1 MTTIN
6 LSVEEREKIFYYLS
20 QKKSYREIGLQLQR
34 SHTTISRE
42 IKRNTTNGEYSPFR
56 AKHQMMSRRKKCG
69 RKNKIDNNI
78 DLFEEVFQ
86 RIFTKWSP
94 EQISGYLKDKYNG
107 NLQMQISHESIYQY
121 IYAKPKGELKKHL
134 LKYLRQKGRKN
145 KNRKLSHE
153 KRGQIPDAI
162 SIHERPEK
170 IEGRKV
176 PGHWEGDLIMGKDH
190 KTALG
195 TLVERTTRYLFIVPL
210 KGKKAKDVRE
220 AFTEHFLDVPEEL
233 KLSLTYDRGKEMVQ
247 HKKLTEDTGVDVYFA
262 DPHSPWQ
269 RGTNENTN
277 GLIRDFF
284 PKGTDFSKVT
294 YEEVKHVQDMLNE
307 RVRKTLNWKS
317 PEYMFKQL
325 IGAIKS

>member
-1 MTTIN
+1 MKTTR
-6 LSVEEREKIFYYLS
+6 LSIEEREKIFYYLA
-20 QKKSYREIGLQLQR
+20 QDKSYREIGTLLDR

-42 IKRNTTNGEYSPFR
+42 IKRNTIDGEYSPSIAESKALR
-56 AKHQMMSRRKKCG
+56 RYKRSGRRKK
-69 RKNKIDNNI
+69 IDMN
-78 DLFEEVFQ
+78 DQLFEEVFH
-86 RIFTKWSP
+86 RIFQKWSP
-94 EQISGYLKDKYNG
+94 EQISGYLKGKYQG

-121 IYAKPKGELKKHL
+121 IYAKAKGELKKHL

-145 KNRKLSHE
+145 KNRKLFHE
-153 KRGQIPDAI
+153 KRGQIPEAI
-162 SIHERPEK
+162 SIHERPKEV
-170 IEGRKV
+170 EDRQV

-195 TLVERTTRYLFIVPL
+195 TLVERTTRYVFIVPL

-294 YEEVKHVQDMLNE
+294 YEEIKHVQDMLNE

-317 PEYMFKQL
+317 PEYMFKKL
-325 IGAIKS
+325 IGAIKT